1 MFLTF
6 FFLEAAVF
14 GASQHPPTSGQE
26 VLPPYRTSEA
36 YNGQGTGETGW
47 VLVLTGSSQVG
58 LLTFLIRNVT
68 NVYHCLIIWEVC
80 YLFLRYAELEFAVS
94 AYDKR

>member
-14 GASQHPPTSGQE
+14 GANQHPSTSEQE

-36 YNGQGTGETGW
+36 YNGEGTGETGW

-58 LLTFLIRNVT
+58 LLTFLIRNFII
-68 NVYHCLIIWEVC
+68 VYLCLIIWEVC
-80 YLFLRYAELEFAVS
+80 YLFLRYVELEFAVS
-94 AYDKR
+94 AYDKQ